1 MRPMPTMASHLAAK
15 AAYSTATASAV
26 SSPTKLDIIH
36 AYRHILRCSL
46 SAVQRAPRA
55 VPTVRRQVRAAF
67 TETKAEQFDPEVV
80 KRTGWFLKAAAK
92 TVGVEHRVVKNLV
105 RVAYERRK
113 ATEDWSMMMK
123 NNE

>member
-1 MRPMPTMASHLAAK
+1 MASHLAAK
-15 AAYSTATASAV
+15 AAYSTAAASQ
-26 SSPTKLDIIH
+26 TRLDIRH